1 MLSRLLKALDP
12 EVVSAT
18 ITSYLPDVFAA
29 LVLLVVFWIAAAV
42 VRRALLAALRHSG
55 VSEGPSNM
63 IVKMARFAVLT
74 IGILTIADQL
84 GVNVM
89 SMVAGLGVAG
99 LALSF
104 AAQDTVANFISG
116 VTLAI
121 DRPFK
126 VGDWVAIGDLDATVT
141 EMRLRT
147 TVLTTF
153 DNETLVLPNKALAE
167 ERIINYTLTRLIRC
181 RVSVGIAYKEKVSA
195 AREVILGTLAGDER
209 VLPDPEPVVVV
220 TDLGDSS
227 VNLQLRFWVEEPALK
242 FPMQSEYTEKVKA
255 ALDEA
260 GIEIPFPHL
269 QLLVEDAEGVR
280 LLAGQKG

>member
-1 MLSRLLKALDP
+1 MLDRLLKAVDP
-12 EVVSAT
+12 QVVSAR
-18 ITSYLPDVFAA
+18 ITAYLPDV
-29 LVLLVVFWIAAAV
+29 LAAV
-42 VRRALLAALRHSG
+42 VLLIAFWILSAAVRRAMLAGLRRSG
-55 VSEGPSNM
+55 VSEGPAGLL
-63 IVKMARFAVLT
+63 VKVARFAVLAL
-74 IGILTIADQL
+74 GILTIADQL
-84 GVNVM
+84 GVNVT

-116 VTLAI
+116 ITLAI

-126 VGDWVAIGDLDATVT
+126 VGDWVGIGDLQATVT

-153 DNETLVLPNKALAE
+153 DNETMVLPNKTLSD
-167 ERIINYTLTRLIRC
+167 ERIINYTLTPRIRC

-195 AREVILGTLAGDER
+195 AREVILAVLKGDER
-209 VLPDPEPVVVV
+209 VLPDPEPAVVL

-227 VNLQLRFWVEEPALK
+227 VNLQLRFWAEDPSMKV
-242 FPMQSEYTEKVKA
+242 PMQSEYTEKVKD

-269 QLLVEDAEGVR
+269 QLLVEDSAGVR
-280 LLAGQKG
+280 RLAGESG